1 MINHLINTAVL
12 VSPSPRYS
20 EKDIK
25 QKRLDVKARKRLNV
39 SWLAGAE
46 LERILA
52 RTLLALVERLT
63 FPPSFTAMTLKKTC
77 WSARNCFEAQLSSS
91 LLCGGSGS
99 RLQPEPPQV
108 QARRSWVTRG
118 TLGEELRSSLR
129 SVLFGE

>member
-1 MINHLINTAVL
+1 MINTAVL

-20 EKDIK
+20 ENDIK
-25 QKRLDVKARKRLNV
+25 QKGLDVKARKRLNV

-46 LERILA
+46 LERIQ
-52 RTLLALVERLT
+52 
-63 FPPSFTAMTLKKTC
+63 AMTLKKTC
-77 WSARNCFEAQLSSS
+77 WSAWNCLRLRLSSS

-118 TLGEELRSSLR
+118 TEEEGSRSSLR